1 MPAPR
6 KFQFTC
12 PSRSTTCSPALNGQE
27 MTVSIHVPLAE
38 HDVSPRTAHRL
49 CYVSIHV
56 PLAEHDPKCAKPLR
70 QPGSFNSR
78 APRGARPVVLTLI
91 LDLYSFNSRA
101 PRGARPESFIPVE
114 QAALFQFT
122 CPSRSTTYK
131 SRGACVKLIVSIHVP
146 LAEHDISTGGK
157 STWADVSIH
166 VPLAEHDLMQAASC
180 SST

>member
-38 HDVSPRTAHRL
+38 HD
-49 CYVSIHV
+49 HV